1 MKLML
6 IISMTIM
13 IALYLLF
20 LPYFDHQISHKYR
33 QYILLPIQNPFPS
46 LKSHN
51 NLFYY
56 TVNIFCTYEGKK
68 KTSNVF
74 CLNFVFLHNLFKNLH
89 VKKVK

>member
-33 QYILLPIQNPFPS
+33 QYILLRIQNPFPS

-68 KTSNVF
+68 KQVTF
-74 CLNFVFLHNLFKNLH
+74 FV
-89 VKKVK
+89 